1 MNSTLEMWKAAILK
15 LFLIILVSRR
25 EHVAL
30 TIADPEYWSF
40 SFDEMGQYD
49 LPAAFNYIL
58 NLTASPDLTYV
69 GHSMGTV
76 MFWAAM
82 NQVQQRSEKPPFE

>member
-1 MNSTLEMWKAAILK
+1 M
-15 LFLIILVSRR
+15 FLTNVASRR
-25 EHVAL
+25 EHVTL
-30 TIADPEYWSF
+30 TIADSDYWSF
-40 SFDEMGQYD
+40 TFDQMGQYD

-82 NQVQQRSEKPPFE
+82 NQVQQGSEKRPFE